1 MDFNLDQMSATDRYE
16 LLLGTVVP
24 RPIALITTLDAD
36 GKLNAAPY
44 SLFNVMGHEP
54 PIVAVSVLPHPT
66 GRLKDTGANIL
77 ATEEFVVNLVPEEMA
92 EAMNISCIDAPAGY
106 DELKLTKLAIAPS
119 RRVKPPRIAA
129 SPVAFECRLLTSLS
143 FGPNQ
148 AIVIGRVMQAH
159 VADEFVLD
167 AARASVDTPKLKL
180 FGAMHGAR
188 WYARLSDRFE
198 MERPTWDGWSKAGKV

>member
-1 MDFNLDQMSATDRYE
+1 MEFNLDQMSAANRYE

-24 RPIALITTLDAD
+24 RPISLITTLDVD

-44 SLFNVMGHEP
+44 SLFNLMGHEP
-54 PIVAVSVLPHPT
+54 PVVAVSVLPHPA

-77 ATEEFVVNLVPEEMA
+77 ATEEFVLNLVSEEMA
-92 EAMNISCIDAPAGY
+92 EAMNITCIDAPAGY
-106 DELKLTKLAIAPS
+106 DELKLTTLKTTPS
-119 RRVKPPRIAA
+119 KRVKPPRIAQ

-148 AIVIGRVMQAH
+148 AIIIGRIMQTH

-167 AARASVDTPKLKL
+167 AAHALVDTKKLKL
-180 FGAMHGAR
+180 FGALHGAR
-188 WYARLSDRFE
+188 WYAKLSDRFD
-198 MERPTWDGWSKAGKV
+198 MERPTWDEWSKAGKV